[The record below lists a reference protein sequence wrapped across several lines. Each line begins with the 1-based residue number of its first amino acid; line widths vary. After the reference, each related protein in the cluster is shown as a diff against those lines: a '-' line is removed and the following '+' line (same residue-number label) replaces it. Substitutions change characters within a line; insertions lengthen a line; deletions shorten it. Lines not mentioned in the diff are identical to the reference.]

1 MRNKAIGT
9 LFIVSTPIGNLDDI
23 TIRAIKTLESVDI
36 ILCEDTRRSK
46 KLLNHIAVKSNLKSH
61 HKFNEHKELE
71 KVVEKI
77 ILGNN
82 VALITDAGTP
92 GISDPGFLI
101 IKTCIAKKIKVECL
115 PGPTALIP
123 GIVLS
128 GLPME
133 KFIFEGF
140 LPLKKGRSSR
150 LKVLSSENRTMIFYE
165 SPHRLIKTLND
176 FQSTFGSERK
186 ISVSRE
192 LTKIYE
198 ETKRGSLKEIIK
210 IFENKKPKGEF
221 VIVVNGRKN

>member
-1 MRNKAIGT
+1 MAK
-9 LFIVSTPIGNLDDI
+9 LYVVPTPIGNLDDI

-46 KLLNHIAVKSNLKSH
+46 KLLNHIGVKSNLKSH

-101 IKTCIAKKIKVECL
+101 IRSCIAKKIKVECL

-150 LKVLSSENRTMIFYE
+150 LKALSFENRTMIFYE

>member
-1 MRNKAIGT
+1 MAK
-9 LFIVSTPIGNLDDI
+9 LYVVPTPIGNLDDI
-23 TIRAIKTLESVDI
+23 TIRAIKILESVDI

-46 KLLNHIAVKSNLKSH
+46 KLLNHIGVKSNLKSH

-71 KVVEKI
+71 KVIEKI
-77 ILGNN
+77 IIGNN

-101 IKTCIAKKIKVECL
+101 IRSCIAKKIKVECL

-123 GIVLS
+123 GIILS

-140 LPLKKGRSSR
+140 LPLKKGRSSK
-150 LKVLSSENRTMIFYE
+150 LKVLSSETRTMIFYE
-165 SPHRLIKTLND
+165 SPHKLIKTLND

-192 LTKIYE
+192 ITKIYE
-198 ETKRGSLKEIIK
+198 ETKRGSIKEIIK
-210 IFENKKPKGEF
+210 MFENKKPKGEF

>member
-1 MRNKAIGT
+1 MAK
-9 LFIVSTPIGNLDDI
+9 LYVVPTPIGNLDDI

-46 KLLNHIAVKSNLKSH
+46 KLLNHIGVKSNLKSH
-61 HKFNEHKELE
+61 HKFNEHIELE

-101 IKTCIAKKIKVECL
+101 IRSCIAKKIKVECL

-140 LPLKKGRSSR
+140 LPLKKGRSSK
-150 LKVLSSENRTMIFYE
+150 LKVLSFETRTMIFYE
-165 SPHRLIKTLND
+165 SPHKLIKTLYD

-198 ETKRGSLKEIIK
+198 ETKRGSVKEIIK